1 MSEYRHES
9 TVWGNLFSSLFN
21 IILSGIYLWIISLCK
36 LTTKILRKLTYT
48 MDYIGLEMGSS
59 IFIQIVWNG
68 STDILWYTHVQI
80 FIY

>member
-48 MDYIGLEMGSS
+48 TLDYIGLEMGSF
-59 IFIQIVWNG
+59 IFIQIV
-68 STDILWYTHVQI
+68 
-80 FIY
+80 